1 MRFAGLLLCLLNAMP
16 LQAETLV
23 ASRTLPARTVINEG
37 DFTIVGGDTPGA
49 AATISEVLGKEVRST
64 IYSGRPLYLAGLSSP
79 ALVERNQLTTLV
91 YQIGALTISAEGRAM
106 ERGAD
111 GDLIRVMNLSS
122 RTIVQGAV
130 QPDATISVSGSIK

>member
-1 MRFAGLLLCLLNAMP
+1 MP
-16 LQAETLV
+16 AQAETLV
-23 ASRTLPARTVINEG
+23 ASRTLPARTVINDG

-49 AATISEVLGKEVRST
+49 AAAIADVLGKEVRAT
-64 IYSGRPLYLAGLSSP
+64 IYSGRPLYLSGLSAP

-91 YQIGALTISAEGRAM
+91 YKIGALKISAEGRAM

-130 QPDATISVSGSIK
+130 QPDATISVSGRNQ